1 MIKELDRQLTRLRNL
16 AQELEIPNAKS
27 INWTLIVSS
36 TSDGAATQTKFN
48 KLLEELRARD
58 EQQFES
64 ANSSFKE
71 VIVNK
76 CGMHLGVNLR
86 TAQNAGIQEYDKS
99 KCTMDD
105 YEVTQQDSAD
115 QSTNQ
120 KREHIPVDTFVHAFC
135 KLLGQVGTL
144 GDQVQEL
151 LNQ

>member
-1 MIKELDRQLTRLRNL
+1 MKKLVGSSVSGTVLGVQEVSDGTSETMIKELDRQLTRLRHL

-58 EQQFES
+58 EQQFGS

-71 VIVNK
+71 AIVNK

-86 TAQNAGIQEYDKS
+86 NGTECWDS
-99 KCTMDD
+99 R
-105 YEVTQQDSAD
+105 VQQS
-115 QSTNQ
+115 
-120 KREHIPVDTFVHAFC
+120 
-135 KLLGQVGTL
+135 
-144 GDQVQEL
+144 
-151 LNQ
+151 